1 MTKNA
6 QLESWVREGNL
17 QAIRDAAL
25 PLHPYEAARGLEPLN
40 DGLLWDVLSSM
51 PPQAASAILAH
62 LPLHRQVR
70 LVRNQEVPTIAKLLE
85 RMPVDDRVDI
95 LLGVDNELR
104 RRLLD
109 CLPDEVRAQTE
120 VLANYSDD
128 AVGSMMIPQ
137 YLAFPDRTTVADA
150 MAEIRSRG
158 RSKEPLHTLYVN
170 DESGA
175 LTGVLPLA
183 DLLTMDP
190 TARVSDRMRPVPTSV
205 RADDPRTDAALKV
218 QGFDLLEIPVVNGGG
233 ELLGVVTVDD
243 IMDVVETET
252 SDTMYQKAGV
262 GDLTHQRDHVFSER
276 LTQGGI
282 AYPIRVRIGY
292 LLVALAGGMAVGGL
306 IDFWEDTLAAVLAA
320 AVFIPVI
327 MDMGGN
333 TGTQSTTIFARGLA
347 LGHIDLR
354 RFVPYFFREASIGV
368 IMGLILGTIGGT
380 FAYFWQGA
388 PNGIPQLGVAVG
400 VALFAVVSVAA
411 MLGFLLPYLMVKAGL
426 DHAPGADPFITTIK
440 DFTGLALYF
449 FLVATFIAPSA

>member
-6 QLESWVREGNL
+6 QLEGWVREGNL

-25 PLHPYEAARGLEPLN
+25 PLHPFTAALGLEPLK
-40 DGLLWDVLSSM
+40 DDLLWEVLSTL
-51 PPQAASAILAH
+51 PGQAASAIVAH

-70 LVRNQEVPTIAKLLE
+70 LARNQDAGAVARILA
-85 RMPVDDRVDI
+85 RMPVDDRVD
-95 LLGVDNELR
+95 LLQGMDNELR
-104 RRLLD
+104 RTLLD
-109 CLPDEVRAQTE
+109 HLPEEVRRQTE
-120 VLANYSDD
+120 ALAQYPDD
-128 AVGSMMIPQ
+128 VVGSMMIPQ
-137 YLAFPDRTTVADA
+137 FVALPEGRVAGEALAELRTL
-150 MAEIRSRG
+150 RRG
-158 RSKEPLHTLYVN
+158 REPLHTLYIT
-170 DESGA
+170 EASGA
-175 LTGVLPLA
+175 LVGVLPLA

-190 TARVSDRMRPVPTSV
+190 ALPVGKGMHPISTWV
-205 RADDPRTDAALKV
+205 RADDLRTEAAQRV
-218 QGFDLLEIPVVNGGG
+218 QGFDLLEIPVVNDAR
-233 ELLGVVTVDD
+233 ELVGVVTVDD

-262 GDLTHQRDHVFSER
+262 GDLTHQKDHVFSER

-306 IDFWEDTLAAVLAA
+306 IEFWEDTLAAVLAA
-320 AVFIPVI
+320 AIFIPVI

-347 LGHIDLR
+347 LAHIDVR

-388 PNGIPQLGVAVG
+388 PNGIPQLGLAVG
-400 VALFAVVSVAA
+400 IALFAVVSVAA

-449 FLVATFIAPSA
+449 VLVANFIAPAG